1 MKRNITD
8 QELKEFLR
16 VGDPDKTSILNREGG
31 SLYLDYY
38 VTNIEDLPYN
48 TVLCCYVWEI
58 GDIEDYL
65 YEEYVCRDDNC
76 ILKDDAVMKRAVQ
89 LIHEGFKP
97 KEDN

>member
-1 MKRNITD
+1 MKKIPD
-8 QELKEFLR
+8 EELKELLR

-31 SLYLDYY
+31 SLYEDYY

-58 GDIEDYL
+58 GDIEMYL
-65 YEEYVCRDDNC
+65 HDEYVARGTLP
-76 ILKDDAVMKRAVQ
+76 ILEDKEVMARAVQ

-97 KEDN
+97 KEEN